1 MKIGH
6 KPLNGAALEIAEIG
20 AVTQSAGTGTDH
32 QDIFVELFSELQ
44 LTFNPLS
51 SIQGRILGYLIIT
64 FIHPAPFCRLYNN
77 AIFLQRNIA
86 GPYSIL
92 APLYSL
98 GVSVF
103 CICANIVKYQ

>member
-20 AVTQSAGTGTDH
+20 AVTQSTGTGTDH
-32 QDIFVELFSELQ
+32 LFSELQ